1 MSGCIDSSI
10 SSRLAY
16 HIVYVLAVNPAIK
29 DIDVLTWSILDLR
42 NRLDKFS
49 IFTNPLLLL
58 KISQFVLDN
67 EFVNLLHFFL
77 SRHLYGFLK
86 ISLLAFFSS
95 CLQLSLYNRLV
106 VLLCISSFLSLLMEF
121 SVLDIGNTF
130 WLLLTSEVQ
139 SGLLDPVIGRSGLE
153 LQGLRRFLK
162 DHVVSL
168 MVFKLL
174 FVLQLLN
181 IAL

>member
-16 HIVYVLAVNPAIK
+16 HIVYVLAVNPAVK

-95 CLQLSLYNRLV
+95 CLQLSL
-106 VLLCISSFLSLLMEF
+106 
-121 SVLDIGNTF
+121 
-130 WLLLTSEVQ
+130 
-139 SGLLDPVIGRSGLE
+139 
-153 LQGLRRFLK
+153 
-162 DHVVSL
+162 
-168 MVFKLL
+168 
-174 FVLQLLN
+174 
-181 IAL
+181 